1 MNLFGNTE
9 NEEEKRSKYD
19 LAVSVLNSD
28 ENWVQLPGFDI
39 SVSEALTIILEKL
52 HLPLKADGEKR
63 MKYFL
68 YRSSSSAYDG
78 FDILAEYDRHGS
90 PIILDEY
97 GIHNGIK
104 LFVGAIVLP
113 TLTKG
118 AEIQFSSNK
127 EKSNYNDDD
136 EILEI

>member
-1 MNLFGNTE
+1 MNLFSNKE
-9 NEEEKRSKYD
+9 NDEQKHSKYD

-39 SVSEALTIILEKL
+39 SVAEALSIILEKL
-52 HLPLKADGEKR
+52 HLPLEADGDKR

-68 YRSSSSAYDG
+68 YRSSSASNDG
-78 FDILAEYDRHGS
+78 FDILAEYDKHGS

-113 TLTKG
+113 TITKD
-118 AEIQFSSNK
+118 AEIQFNSNN
-127 EKSNYNDDD
+127 EINYNDDD

>member
-1 MNLFGNTE
+1 MNLFGNNE
-9 NEEEKRSKYD
+9 NEEQKHSKYD

-39 SVSEALTIILEKL
+39 SVAEALSIILEKL
-52 HLPLKADGEKR
+52 HLPLEADGDKR

-68 YRSSSSAYDG
+68 YRGSSASGDG
-78 FDILAEYDRHGS
+78 FEILAEYDRHGS
-90 PIILDEY
+90 PIILEEY
-97 GIHNGIK
+97 GVHNGIK

-118 AEIQFSSNK
+118 AEIQFNSREETTYS
-127 EKSNYNDDD
+127 DDD